1 MAALGFSAD
10 CSGNEFDRNLRDE
23 LDDGIVLPWSTR
35 APSGM
40 ANIRCDKPDVSA
52 DRIWLGNHVELL
64 ADSFLDVPA
73 ETLPE
78 DMN

>member
-1 MAALGFSAD
+1 
-10 CSGNEFDRNLRDE
+10 
-23 LDDGIVLPWSTR
+23 
-35 APSGM
+35 M